1 VGVLYVAALIVG
13 AGTLSLQLLLA
24 GDSDGHGDG
33 DVGQHDGSVHAGHGE
48 AGFLP
53 ILLSLRFWTYGLL
66 AFGMVGTLLH
76 YLELAG
82 STLTLISAI
91 GIGLLSGFV
100 ASYSLRLL
108 AQSDTSSG
116 AEASDAVGQLGR
128 VLVSCRK
135 GERGKVRIE
144 LRGQSVDFIA
154 TTDEAELEGGTSV
167 LVEEVR
173 GGTLHVSRAPDD
185 LLPPKSSA

>member
-1 VGVLYVAALIVG
+1 VGVLYIAALIVG

-24 GDSDGHGDG
+24 GSDGHAGVDH
-33 DVGQHDGSVHAGHGE
+33 HDAGVHAGHGDT
-48 AGFLP
+48 GFLP
-53 ILLSLRFWTYGLL
+53 ILLSLRFWIYGLL

-82 STLTLISAI
+82 SLLTLIAAI

-108 AQSDTSSG
+108 AASDTSSG
-116 AEASDAVGQLGR
+116 AEAADAVGQLGR
-128 VLVSCRK
+128 VLISCRR

-154 TTDEAELEGGTSV
+154 TTDEDELEGGARV

-173 GGTLHVSRAPDD
+173 GGTLHVSRAPAEL
-185 LLPPKSSA
+185 LLPKSGD